1 MCACP
6 AQKLCTCSASSLKKT
21 SNHRKQKRLFRKAFF
36 FLQRLT
42 RGNQTDTFR
51 GLLLKST
58 CSFMKNSIFSL
69 ILLFSAALTGFA
81 QDTIV
86 LNNGDVLS
94 GEILEQTASHVYF
107 KSAAFGSIS
116 INPRDIAEI
125 RFTQDQLGEITVPKD
140 AIAKNEAKP
149 PNLPASKKPEKA
161 AAKPPQKD
169 TSKKTKKKKQWSGQA
184 GLAIALRNK
193 TTSNLSG
200 VYKDEKYETYRL
212 YGNLNWKGER
222 NSLRWDWT
230 YRYSEDEYKIR
241 DDFFNI
247 TQKYNRSFKNKNL
260 YATAKTLYQRDYNR
274 RIENEYLQTAEL
286 GIKWFGKD
294 SRVKL
299 STSAGGGYH
308 IYDRLDSSRSNK
320 TSVSLPKF
328 IFDENFSWKILS
340 AQELEIIQKYTHL
353 GNLDDYHLVFS
364 FGVQNKLVREL
375 FLRVEYKIDK
385 DTEVFYDDKGYYD
398 KALLTSLVYKF

>member
-1 MCACP
+1 
-6 AQKLCTCSASSLKKT
+6 
-21 SNHRKQKRLFRKAFF
+21 
-36 FLQRLT
+36 
-42 RGNQTDTFR
+42 
-51 GLLLKST
+51 
-58 CSFMKNSIFSL
+58 MKYNIFSL
-69 ILLFSAALTGFA
+69 IFLFSATISGFA

-86 LNNGDVLS
+86 LKNGDILS
-94 GEILEQTASHVYF
+94 GEILEQAASHVYL

-116 INPRDIAEI
+116 INPRDISEI
-125 RFTQDQLGEITVPKD
+125 RITQKTLGEITVPEA
-140 AIAKNEAKP
+140 AIAKNKAKP
-149 PNLPASKKPEKA
+149 ANLPASKP
-161 AAKPPQKD
+161 
-169 TSKKTKKKKQWSGQA
+169 KKTAQPSKSAKESSSKKKKKQWSGQA
-184 GLAIALRNK
+184 GLAIAMRNK

-200 VYKDEKYETYRL
+200 VYKDEKYETYRI

-294 SRVKL
+294 SRIKL

-308 IYDRLDSSRSNK
+308 VYDRLDSTRTST
-320 TSVSLPKF
+320 TSVSQPKF
-328 IFDENFSWKILS
+328 IFDESLNWKILQ

-353 GNLDDYHLVFS
+353 GNLDDYHFVFS
-364 FGVQNKLVREL
+364 FGIQNKLVREL